1 MQGRGM
7 FLKSLRYFIFL
18 FFFILISTKSI
29 SEEFTKKELV
39 SNYFKSLENFSV
51 AFIQDDGVNIS
62 EGFIAIG
69 EKRLRVEY
77 NSPSKIL
84 IILDKDK
91 AMYYN
96 YDLDEDEFFDPKN
109 TLGWYFF
116 EIFKGSDFF
125 SNSEI
130 LAKKNIIQLEKTG
143 VAEDELYNLKL
154 YFEDNPLIIRK
165 IELTTD
171 ETYISLA
178 FFGHTHDKVFDKKY
192 FKLINPIFFD

>member
-7 FLKSLRYFIFL
+7 FLKSLRYFIYL
-18 FFFILISTKSI
+18 FFFILISNKST

-39 SNYFKSLENFSV
+39 ANYFKSLENFSV
-51 AFIQDDGVNIS
+51 AFIQDDGLNIS

-77 NSPSKIL
+77 GSQSKIL

-109 TLGWYFF
+109 TSAWFFF
-116 EIFKGSDFF
+116 EIFNNPSFF
-125 SNSEI
+125 KNSELIYEDNNI
-130 LAKKNIIQLEKTG
+130 LIETNGTNR
-143 VAEDELYNLKL
+143 DEIYKLKL
-154 YFEDNPLIIRK
+154 HFENKPLLIRK
-165 IELTTD
+165 IELLIGDSNLTLSIFD
-171 ETYISLA
+171 HSHNRE
-178 FFGHTHDKVFDKKY
+178 FDKNF
-192 FKLINPIFFD
+192 FKLINPTFFN